1 MPLSDL
7 QIQALARDAVQRAT
21 AGDFAGAEPLLA
33 QMAEA
38 RPNSGQVLNLLGQAR
53 LKLGRFAEA
62 REPLER
68 AAKFLP
74 KDAAAQV
81 NLAGCLSV
89 LGEHDK
95 ALTALERAA
104 LLKPGDA
111 AIAHNRGRALEALGR
126 ADEAERAYDEALS
139 IDHRLMPSLS
149 ARASLLLARGDWMG
163 ALGDLDMALTTR
175 PNDPHLRLRRGELL
189 LRQGD
194 WLRGLADYEARLDIA
209 GERYAPDLP
218 RWQGEK
224 LTGRLLIYPEQADI
238 ESDSAMRD
246 TLMLARGVDA
256 VVQCAPQ
263 LARVAGYADDPSR
276 RLSRRFRGG
285 RALAQPA
292 ASPGLDART
301 PCRRPARH
309 GSRPNPRPVSA
320 GSPAASRRPASPSSA
335 IRPDRAMQPGRRQRH
350 GVDAPRRACRHSD
363 DPAAGSFR
371 RLAVGSTDRNV
382 AVVSDAGRAARGRE
396 RKAGGAAW
404 EVLIS
409 APVGGRPNGQD
420 PVRQDLGQPRHRP
433 ISATASCC
441 CISTVCC
448 CTTFRGARAL
458 QEAVEKGYAPAA
470 AAPGLRHARPSPS
483 RRRRAAPR
491 RPSRPASR

>member
-95 ALTALERAA
+95 ALASLERAA

-111 AIAHNRGRALEALGR
+111 AIAHNKGRALEALGR
-126 ADEAERAYDEALS
+126 AEEAERAYDEALS

-149 ARASLLLARGDWMG
+149 ARAGLLAARGDWMG
-163 ALGDLDMALTTR
+163 ALGDLDMALTNR
-175 PNDPHLRLRRGELL
+175 PDDPHLRLRRGELL

-194 WLRGLADYEARLDIA
+194 WLRGLSDHEARLEIA

-218 RWQGEK
+218 RWQGEP
-224 LTGRLLIYPEQADI
+224 LTGRLLLYPEQADI
-238 ESDSAMRD
+238 ESDAAVRD

-256 VVQCAPQ
+256 VVQCAPS
-263 LARVAGYADDPSR
+263 LAEWFDMPTIR
-276 RLSRRFRGG
+276 RGDS
-285 RALAQPA
+285 
-292 ASPGLDART
+292 LD
-301 PCRRPARH
+301 
-309 GSRPNPRPVSA
+309 G
-320 GSPAASRRPASPSSA
+320 
-335 IRPDRAMQPGRRQRH
+335 
-350 GVDAPRRACRHSD
+350 
-363 DPAAGSFR
+363 F
-371 RLAVGSTDRNV
+371 
-382 AVVSDAGRAARGRE
+382 
-396 RKAGGAAW
+396 
-404 EVLIS
+404 
-409 APVGGRPNGQD
+409 
-420 PVRQDLGQPRHRP
+420 
-433 ISATASCC
+433 
-441 CISTVCC
+441 
-448 CTTFRGARAL
+448 
-458 QEAVEKGYAPAA
+458 AA
-470 AAPGLRHARPSPS
+470 AAPLRSLPHLLGWTLESLPPPRPTQLKAESSARIGWVVRSEPPADLAIERGDSVGTKYGSMRHEQGKGRIGQQGPTGCGDHAPE
-483 RRRRAAPR
+483 RRRGIR
-491 RPSRPASR
+491 RWKY

>member
-95 ALTALERAA
+95 ALMALERAA

-149 ARASLLLARGDWMG
+149 ARASLLVGAR
-163 ALGDLDMALTTR
+163 
-175 PNDPHLRLRRGELL
+175 
-189 LRQGD
+189 
-194 WLRGLADYEARLDIA
+194 RLD
-209 GERYAPDLP
+209 
-218 RWQGEK
+218 
-224 LTGRLLIYPEQADI
+224 
-238 ESDSAMRD
+238 
-246 TLMLARGVDA
+246 
-256 VVQCAPQ
+256 
-263 LARVAGYADDPSR
+263 
-276 RLSRRFRGG
+276 G
-285 RALAQPA
+285 RA
-292 ASPGLDART
+292 G
-301 PCRRPARH
+301 RPRH
-309 GSRPNPRPVSA
+309 GA
-320 GSPAASRRPASPSSA
+320 DHPAQRPASAP
-335 IRPDRAMQPGRRQRH
+335 
-350 GVDAPRRACRHSD
+350 APRRVVVA
-363 DPAAGSFR
+363 PG
-371 RLAVGSTDRNV
+371 RLA
-382 AVVSDAGRAARGRE
+382 AR
-396 RKAGGAAW
+396 
-404 EVLIS
+404 
-409 APVGGRPNGQD
+409 
-420 PVRQDLGQPRHRP
+420 
-433 ISATASCC
+433 SCR
-441 CISTVCC
+441 S
-448 CTTFRGARAL
+448 
-458 QEAVEKGYAPAA
+458 
-470 AAPGLRHARPSPS
+470 
-483 RRRRAAPR
+483 
-491 RPSRPASR
+491 